1 MDVDCPACG
10 ETTVAFAVPE
20 ELRAS
25 LPGSESAAALCT
37 RCLVLHPI
45 DAAPAT
51 DPSFQEVSDAF
62 PSDPDAA
69 LPMALLV
76 GLLDN
81 LALYRS
87 EITALLERVEQA
99 GTDPLLVLDRL
110 AHDPDIEA
118 AADLAGRRR
127 QLEQLL

>member
-1 MDVDCPACG
+1 MDGDCPACG
-10 ETTVAFAVPE
+10 ATTVGFAVPE
-20 ELRAS
+20 DLRAS

-37 RCLVLHPI
+37 RCLALHPI
-45 DAAPAT
+45 DAAPAAE
-51 DPSFQEVSDAF
+51 PSFQAISDAF

-87 EITALLERVEQA
+87 EIATLLERVEQA

-110 AHDPDIEA
+110 AHDPDVEA
-118 AADLAGRRR
+118 AVDLAGRRR

>member
-1 MDVDCPACG
+1 MDCPSCG
-10 ETTVAFAVPE
+10 VQTVAFAVPVA
-20 ELRAS
+20 LRES

-37 RCLVLHPI
+37 RCLDLHPI
-45 DAAPAT
+45 DSAPAT
-51 DPSFQEVSDAF
+51 DPDFQEVSDAF
-62 PSDPDAA
+62 PSNPDAA
-69 LPMALLV
+69 VPMAVLV

-87 EITALLERVEQA
+87 EIAGLLERVERA

-110 AHDPDIEA
+110 ARDPSVEA
-118 AADLAGRRR
+118 TVDVAGRRR